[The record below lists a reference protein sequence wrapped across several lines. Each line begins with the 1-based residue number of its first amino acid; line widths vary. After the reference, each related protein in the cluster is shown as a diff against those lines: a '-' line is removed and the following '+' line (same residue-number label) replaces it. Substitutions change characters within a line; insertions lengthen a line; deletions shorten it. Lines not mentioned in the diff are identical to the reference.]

1 MSHEADFETL
11 TREVS
16 NFSKARDWEKFHT
29 PKNLAMAVA
38 GGAGELAAEFQWL
51 TAEES
56 MLSSLSDEQLRKI
69 RLEIADVQIY
79 LLRIADVL
87 DIDLPKAVFEKM
99 KINEAR
105 F

>member
-1 MSHEADFETL
+1 MNRFGVGRDGKSSAIFTTCSYPQEPQPLNTRVACGCNGSVAVSQLFEIQKIDFETC
-11 TREVS
+11 
-16 NFSKARDWEKFHT
+16 
-29 PKNLAMAVA
+29 
-38 GGAGELAAEFQWL
+38 
-51 TAEES
+51 
-56 MLSSLSDEQLRKI
+56 KI